1 MTNPKSVRV
10 EGWTCHDWPVEKA
23 IVDLPMRLKENS
35 KRVSGNSSSPL
46 AAQNKD
52 YGASSETLL
61 TKVELRL
68 RRRRR
73 IVPCNITLRRARS
86 GKGGGGGKNG
96 AGAFFAS
103 LLTERV
109 LYNFEA
115 WSRLRSKL
123 PWNRLEA
130 VLFEDKK

>member
-1 MTNPKSVRV
+1 MSAW
-10 EGWTCHDWPVEKA
+10 EASTCHDWPVEKA

-52 YGASSETLL
+52 YGASSQTLL
-61 TKVELRL
+61 TEVELRL

-86 GKGGGGGKNG
+86 GKGGGSGKNG
-96 AGAFFAS
+96 TRAFLAS
-103 LLTERV
+103 LFTERL
-109 LYNFEA
+109 LYNFGA
-115 WSRLRSKL
+115 WSRLRSK
-123 PWNRLEA
+123 PSFNRLDA
-130 VLFEDKK
+130 VFLEDKK

>member
-1 MTNPKSVRV
+1 MSAW
-10 EGWTCHDWPVEKA
+10 EAGTCHDWPVEKA
-23 IVDLPMRLKENS
+23 IVDLPVRLKENS

-46 AAQNKD
+46 GAQNKD

-73 IVPCNITLRRARS
+73 IVPCNITSRRARS

-96 AGAFFAS
+96 AGAFLAS

-109 LYNFEA
+109 LYNFGA
-115 WSRLRSKL
+115 CSRLRSKP

-130 VLFEDKK
+130 VLLEDKK